1 MVYKQE
7 KKIVVSNEF
16 IDIYRNMN
24 VYNQVDKMNKL
35 SKRELYLLLILSL
48 DNHSDEDP
56 VVIGNYLKFEKEF
69 MEILDIQDDKE
80 TDNEVLLSLIKET
93 GNDYIDTTNLFSE
106 NSEQIPNIYTKEEV
120 RDIKLQKLG
129 E

>member
-1 MVYKQE
+1 MVDKQE